1 MNTKMNQIKPFFV
14 TAESQDEVSCV
25 VKLPKEINKDTRVF
39 VAVHGISRTPMEQII
54 LFSEFAIKNNLVLVA
69 PFFDDNLLKSF
80 QEYSGKLS
88 VYFAVKL
95 FFTLSLACL
104 SQNLAFLPTLSK

>member
-1 MNTKMNQIKPFFV
+1 MIVFRQKIMLWIFNS
-14 TAESQDEVSCV
+14 SQQY
-25 VKLPKEINKDTRVF
+25 N
-39 VAVHGISRTPMEQII
+39 SRI
-54 LFSEFAIKNNLVLVA
+54 
-69 PFFDDNLLKSF
+69 NLLKSF

>member
-1 MNTKMNQIKPFFV
+1 MIVFRQKIMLWIFNS
-14 TAESQDEVSCV
+14 SQQY
-25 VKLPKEINKDTRVF
+25 N
-39 VAVHGISRTPMEQII
+39 SRI
-54 LFSEFAIKNNLVLVA
+54 
-69 PFFDDNLLKSF
+69 NLLKSF

-104 SQNLAFLPTLSK
+104 SPKSCLSPHIKLMINETKNTSMNGALMKAVKNHILQLF